1 MFGAKE
7 WFWGACSTLVASVIS
22 MVWVSFQDDSEVRTA
37 SARNE
42 ATTLHEMVHSSL
54 HLMHHRFYKEDE
66 GLPLPAVVL
75 KEAFAEV
82 EKERQ
87 VQLRWLAI
95 EGDAMNVDH
104 KPRTDFERKAAQA
117 IRDRKGFFEQV
128 EEGVYRRAAAIEMTN
143 HCLKCHVPDRKSLET
158 RLAGLVISIPL
169 KDRR

>member
-1 MFGAKE
+1 MFGAKQ
-7 WFWGACSTLVASVIS
+7 WYVGVCSTVVASVLSTACI
-22 MVWVSFQDDSEVRTA
+22 SFQDASNDRTY
-37 SARNE
+37 SAKNE

-104 KPRTDFERKAAQA
+104 KPRTEFERNAAQA
-117 IRDRKGFFEQV
+117 IRDRKGFYEQV

-158 RLAGLVISIPL
+158 RLAGLVITVPL